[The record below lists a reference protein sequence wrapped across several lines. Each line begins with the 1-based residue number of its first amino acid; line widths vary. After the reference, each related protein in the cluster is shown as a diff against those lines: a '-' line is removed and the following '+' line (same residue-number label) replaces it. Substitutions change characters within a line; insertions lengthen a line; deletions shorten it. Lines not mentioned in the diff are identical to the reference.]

1 MKITVVGG
9 GYVGLVSGA
18 CLAKT
23 GHDVT
28 IIDTIQQ
35 KVDMI
40 NSATPP
46 IYEIGLE
53 EILKDCVGRNL
64 RASLNY
70 DSVAESDIA
79 LICVG
84 S

>member
-28 IIDTIQQ
+28 IIDTIPQ

-40 NSATPP
+40 NSGRPP
-46 IYEIGLE
+46 IYE
-53 EILKDCVGRNL
+53 K
-64 RASLNY
+64 
-70 DSVAESDIA
+70 
-79 LICVG
+79 
-84 S
+84 

>member
-18 CLAKT
+18 CLAKK

-28 IIDTIQQ
+28 IIDTIPQ

-40 NSATPP
+40 NSGKPP
-46 IYEIGLE
+46 IYEKGLE
-53 EILKDCVGRNL
+53 EILKSCVGRNL
-64 RASLNY
+64 CAGLYNRAHM
-70 DSVAESDIA
+70 
-79 LICVG
+79 
-84 S
+84 